1 MKSVFKFILNTIPRP
16 ILIRLSIVIRPIL
29 AILLKGSR
37 YTDPIDGKSFR
48 MFLPY
53 GYGNQRNNVLSPS
66 TLSLERHRLLW
77 LYLQNE
83 TDFFYSE
90 LVSESNELVLESN
103 ELVSE
108 SNEPVSDSP
117 ISKNKRIKLRNA
129 ETNSALKVLHFA
141 PEQEFYKRFKKQ
153 KNIDYTTTDLLSP
166 LADVKADICNLP
178 FEDNTYDII
187 FCNHVLE
194 HIPNDTK
201 AMQELYRVLKPGGMG
216 IFQIPQDLL
225 RATTFSDDTIVDQK
239 ERAKIFGQ
247 YDHVR
252 VYGRDYFDKLRSIG
266 FKVVEED
273 YTNKIAPELVEKYC
287 LAKGEIIPVC
297 FK

>member
-1 MKSVFKFILNTIPRP
+1 MKKIFKFFLNVIPRP
-16 ILIRLSIVIRPIL
+16 ILIRISFIVRPIL
-29 AILLKGSR
+29 AFVLKGNQF
-37 YTDPIDGKSFR
+37 TDPIDGKSFR

-83 TDFFYSE
+83 TDFF
-90 LVSESNELVLESN
+90 
-103 ELVSE
+103 
-108 SNEPVSDSP
+108 
-117 ISKNKRIKLRNA
+117 IAKNKK
-129 ETNSALKVLHFA
+129 KVLHFA

-153 KNIDYTTTDLLSP
+153 MNIEYVTTDLFSP

-178 FEDNTYDII
+178 FEDNSYDII

-194 HIPNDTK
+194 HIPDDTK
-201 AMQELYRVLKPGGMG
+201 AMQELYRVLKPGGIG
-216 IFQIPQDLL
+216 IFQIPQDYS
-225 RATTFSDDTIVDQK
+225 RQTTFADDTITDPK

-252 VYGRDYFDKLRSIG
+252 VYGLDYFDKLRSIG
-266 FKVVEED
+266 FTVKEVD
-273 YTNKIAPELVEKYC
+273 YTKILGDSLIQKYC

>member
-1 MKSVFKFILNTIPRP
+1 MKKIFKFILNTIPRP
-16 ILIRLSIVIRPIL
+16 ILIRLSIVVRPVL
-29 AILLKGSR
+29 AFLLKGKKF
-37 YTDPIDGKSFR
+37 TDPIDGKSFR

-83 TDFFYSE
+83 TDFFNSE
-90 LVSESNELVLESN
+90 NVSESTQKHTKS
-103 ELVSE
+103 
-108 SNEPVSDSP
+108 
-117 ISKNKRIKLRNA
+117 IKLRD
-129 ETNSALKVLHFA
+129 TDKNSVLKVLHFA
-141 PEQEFYKRFKKQ
+141 PEQEFYKRFKRQ
-153 KNIDYTTTDLLSP
+153 KNIDYLTTDLLSP

-178 FEDNTYDII
+178 FQDNEFDVI

-201 AMQELYRVLKPGGMG
+201 AMQELYRVLKVGGMG
-216 IFQIPQDLL
+216 IFQIPQDLN
-225 RATTFSDDTIVDQK
+225 RATTFTDDSITDPK

-266 FKVVEED
+266 FTVVEED
-273 YTNKIAPELVEKYC
+273 YTTKITPQEVEKYC

>member
-1 MKSVFKFILNTIPRP
+1 MKKAFKFILNTIPRP
-16 ILIRLSIVIRPIL
+16 ILIRLSIVVRPIL
-29 AILLKGSR
+29 AFLLKGR
-37 YTDPIDGKSFR
+37 RFTDPIDGKSFR

-83 TDFFYSE
+83 TDFFQSE
-90 LVSESNELVLESN
+90 LD
-103 ELVSE
+103 
-108 SNEPVSDSP
+108 SDSLR
-117 ISKNKRIKLRNA
+117 SNNKRIKLRDA
-129 ETNSALKVLHFA
+129 ETSSALKVLHFA

-153 KNIDYTTTDLLSP
+153 TNIDYTTTDLLSP

-178 FEDNTYDII
+178 FEDNSYDII

-194 HIPNDTK
+194 HIPDDTK

-216 IFQIPQDLL
+216 IFQIPQDLS
-225 RATTFSDDTIVDQK
+225 RATTFSDDSIVDQK

-266 FKVVEED
+266 FNVIEED